1 MVLDTDGVNCVTAS
15 FVFGLDAVERVYD
28 IRVLQYE
35 TNNVMGGPPGCLQ
48 FFVGEASAAGEG
60 FPATVSGGN
69 VLSFNFAANAG
80 GKNQRSS
87 LNQVS
92 IFLNKFCMFLIF
104 SYSLD

>member
-1 MVLDTDGVNCVTAS
+1 MVLDTDGVNCITAS
-15 FVFGLDAVERVYD
+15 FVFGLDVVERVYD

-48 FFVGEASAAGEG
+48 FFIGEASAD
-60 FPATVSGGN
+60 TVSGGT
-69 VLSFNFAANAG
+69 VSSFNFAKEGA

>member
-15 FVFGLDAVERVYD
+15 FVFGLDEVERVYD

-35 TNNVMGGPPGCLQ
+35 TTNVMGGPPGCLQ
-48 FFVGEASAAGEG
+48 FLIGEATAD
-60 FPATVSGGN
+60 TVSGGT
-69 VLSFNFAANAG
+69 VSSFGFDEND